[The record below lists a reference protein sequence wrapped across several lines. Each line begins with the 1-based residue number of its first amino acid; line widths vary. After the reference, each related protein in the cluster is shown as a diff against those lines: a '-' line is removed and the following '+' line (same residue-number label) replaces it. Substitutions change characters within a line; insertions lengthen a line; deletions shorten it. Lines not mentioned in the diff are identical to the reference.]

1 MRVFGTG
8 TAQADPGERQR
19 RDPQAGLRRIPEVL
33 HRGHHLDVEGD
44 RTLAG
49 KDAVRQ
55 WMQTAY
61 VEAPD
66 FKVHRMIADGESL
79 AALGEIMVKDGQG
92 QPVRHSYCD
101 VWRFRDGLM
110 AELRAFVIKA
120 L

>member
-1 MRVFGTG
+1 MSEAHKQTLENANAAIRQRDFEGFLKFCTED
-8 TAQADPGERQR
+8 TTWTFEGER
-19 RDPQAGLRRIPEVL
+19 
-33 HRGHHLDVEGD
+33 
-44 RTLAG
+44 TLTG

-66 FKVHRMIADGESL
+66 FKVHRMIADGEFV
-79 AALGEIMVKDGQG
+79 AALGEIMVKDDQG
-92 QPVRHSYCD
+92 QPIRHSYCD

-110 AELRAFVIKA
+110 AELRAFVIKT

>member
-1 MRVFGTG
+1 MKKFPLFVL
-8 TAQADPGERQR
+8 
-19 RDPQAGLRRIPEVL
+19 GLVL
-33 HRGHHLDVEGD
+33 ATVSAIGQEPIKIGHYGSL
-44 RTLAG
+44 TG

-66 FKVHRMIADGESL
+66 FELHRMIADGEFV